1 VQTLAQKDQRE
12 YVERAHALVPL
23 LVASGDAIERAGRL
37 TEPVLEAFYEAGL
50 FKLLLPRAIGGAEID
65 PAIFAEVVEAIAMGD
80 GSAAWCVA
88 QGGGCAMAGAFLEPE
103 VAWQVYGDRRAVVA
117 WGPPSPSA
125 RAEVVD
131 GGYRLSGRWQFGS
144 GSAHAT
150 WLGGQSVVTERDG
163 SKRMH
168 GGRAQ
173 IRQMLFPAER
183 ATFHDVWNVVGL
195 RGTASNDYSVSEIV
209 VPHEFTFD
217 RDVPAERREHG
228 ALYSFGAL
236 LMYAVAFGSVAL
248 GLARSSLN
256 AVIELAG
263 GKTSRQTDR
272 PVGES
277 AGVQMQLG
285 LAETRLRGARTF
297 LLESL
302 REAYAA
308 GCVSEE
314 IPVDLRFSVRMAA
327 TGAMLAGRE
336 VVDIAYHTAGATAI
350 FTDQP
355 FERRFRDMHAV
366 SQQVQGH
373 PMHFENVGKYLL
385 GLDYNKRYI

>member
-1 VQTLAQKDQRE
+1 MLAAAGDQ
-12 YVERAHALVPL
+12 
-23 LVASGDAIERAGRL
+23 IENEGRL
-37 TEPVLEAFYEAGL
+37 PQHVLEAFYDAGL
-50 FKLLLPRAIGGAEID
+50 FKLLLPRSIGGAEVE

-88 QGGGCAMAGAFLEPE
+88 QAGGCAMAGAFLEPE
-103 VAWQVYGDRRAVVA
+103 AAWKVYGDRRAVVA

-125 RAEVVD
+125 RAHVVD

-150 WLGGQSVVTERDG
+150 WLGGQSVITERDG
-163 SKRMH
+163 TKRMH
-168 GGRAQ
+168 GGRPQ
-173 IRQMLFPAER
+173 IRQMLFPAEH
-183 ATFHDVWNVVGL
+183 ATFYDVWNVMGL

-209 VPHEFTFD
+209 VPHELTFD
-217 RDVPAERREHG
+217 RDVPEERREHG

-248 GLARSSLN
+248 GLARASLN

-263 GKTSRQTDR
+263 AKTSRQTDR

-277 AGVQMQLG
+277 PSVQMQLG
-285 LAETRLRGARTF
+285 LAEARLRGARTF
-297 LLESL
+297 LLEAL
-302 REAYAA
+302 REAFAA
-308 GCVSEE
+308 GQERPE

-327 TGAMLAGRE
+327 TGAMIAGRE
-336 VVDIAYHTAGATAI
+336 VVDAAYHTAGATAI
-350 FTDQP
+350 FESQP

-366 SQQVQGH
+366 SQQVQGN
-373 PMHFENVGKYLL
+373 PIHFENVGKYLL